1 MQAKGDCGNKPKLH
15 QVTLTEKEKKEKK
28 KKTLGETRLSQVTS
42 SPLAKTVCYKNF
54 PKKFVEAPC
63 LRTTALNCNII
74 HND

>member
-15 QVTLTEKEKKEKK
+15 QVTLTEKEKKEKNKTK
-28 KKTLGETRLSQVTS
+28 KKTLGETRLSQGTS
-42 SPLAKTVCYKNF
+42 SPLA
-54 PKKFVEAPC
+54 KFVEAPC